1 MAFAASLSNQSLKSL
16 RSCFALGAGLPF
28 ADFLV
33 ALARTHSLQLIAK
46 IKVHTFRRKRISEPY
61 AVALMRLVF

>member
-16 RSCFALGAGLPF
+16 RSCFASGAGLPF

-33 ALARTHSLQLIAK
+33 ALARTHSLQLITATSGS
-46 IKVHTFRRKRISEPY
+46 IRVVGLH
-61 AVALMRLVF
+61 RLLYTCVV